1 MHVVNKRED
10 LNLSDFN
17 MITGIRSKMN
27 KKCQQNI
34 YPANVNVG
42 LMVEN

>member
-27 KKCQQNI
+27 KKC
-34 YPANVNVG
+34 
-42 LMVEN
+42 